1 MIRVERS
8 VIQKCDFIGSGEKK
22 SHFYANLTGILH
34 ETNANSLNEKLNNYW
49 SYALLDGFILVLN
62 CSFSFLV

>member
-22 SHFYANLTGILH
+22 SHFYANVTGIPH
-34 ETNANSLNEKLNNYW
+34 ETNDLNEKLNW
-49 SYALLDGFILVLN
+49 HYALALGWVH
-62 CSFSFLV
+62 FST